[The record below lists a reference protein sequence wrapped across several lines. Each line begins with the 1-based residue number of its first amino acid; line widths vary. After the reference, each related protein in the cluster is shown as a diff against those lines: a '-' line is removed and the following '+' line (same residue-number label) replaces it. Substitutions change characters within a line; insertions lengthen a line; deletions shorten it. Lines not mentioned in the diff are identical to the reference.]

1 MVTAYTVIVYTR
13 MDYEFMAYLKWAYS
27 PNIGSV
33 DAANRRSCASS
44 IPIECPSTLAAC
56 EVMAHI
62 VVVHIVMAN
71 INMANIVM
79 AEVVNAYMVMAY

>member
-1 MVTAYTVIVYTR
+1 
-13 MDYEFMAYLKWAYS
+13 MDYEVMAYLKWAYS

-44 IPIECPSTLAAC
+44 IPIEWPSTLAAC
-56 EVMAHI
+56 VVMA
-62 VVVHIVMAN
+62 HIVMAN

-79 AEVVNAYMVMAY
+79 AEVVNAYMVTAY